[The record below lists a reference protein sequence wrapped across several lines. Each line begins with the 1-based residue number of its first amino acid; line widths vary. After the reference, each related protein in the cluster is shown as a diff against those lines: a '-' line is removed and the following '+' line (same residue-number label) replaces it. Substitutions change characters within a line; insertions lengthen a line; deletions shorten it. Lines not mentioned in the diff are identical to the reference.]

1 LALKWLLALP
11 LLAAATAASAGETIS
26 VCYNYG
32 CLDQSEVHYADDQ
45 LARVQ
50 ALLGSAKNAAEERE
64 KLSLAIGWLLGWAGR
79 QTPIAADR
87 GGNTADDG
95 VYGRMDCID
104 HSTTDTRLLR
114 LLEARGGLRFH
125 RVLEPVW
132 RVLYLVQVHHAAQIE
147 EIVATAEAANRLP
160 AASAGKPAGEASA
173 ESERYVVDS
182 WFRDNGQPA
191 LVIDLQSWLAGQ
203 EGEASVPAVASAPGP
218 EENVEP

>member
-1 LALKWLLALP
+1 MKWLLVLP
-11 LLAAATAASAGETIS
+11 LLAAAAPSSAGETIS

-32 CLDQSEVHYADDQ
+32 CLAQSEVHYGEEQ
-45 LARVQ
+45 LARVES
-50 ALLGSAKNAAEERE
+50 LLGGARNAADERE

-104 HSTTDTRLLR
+104 HATTDTRLLR
-114 LLEARGGLRFH
+114 LLEARGWLRFH

-147 EIVATAEAANRLP
+147 EIVDAEVAVDRQPTAGVGN
-160 AASAGKPAGEASA
+160 PAGDASA
-173 ESERYVVDS
+173 EPARYVVDS
-182 WFRDNGQPA
+182 WFGDNGQPA
-191 LVIDLQSWLAGQ
+191 LVIDLQRWLDGQ
-203 EGEASVPAVASAPGP
+203 GDEVRLPAVAGGPGP
-218 EENVEP
+218 EENVER